1 MKLETFLRGLAR
13 EDLQSAAAWYQQ
25 RRDGL
30 GSEFID
36 EFLSCVDRIENNPE
50 LYPVVDAD
58 VRRALLRRFP
68 YAIYYI
74 VEPTH
79 IQILGI
85 YHCGQHPDTWR
96 TRA

>member
-1 MKLETFLRGLAR
+1 MKLEAFLRGPAR
-13 EDLQSAAAWYQQ
+13 EDLRSAAAWYQQ

-36 EFLSCVDRIENNPE
+36 EFLACIDRIENKPE
-50 LYPVVDAD
+50 LYPIIDAD

-68 YAIYYI
+68 YAIYYV

-79 IQILGI
+79 IQVLGI
-85 YHCGQHPDTWR
+85 HHCGQHPDRWR